1 MGGAKGDVSM
11 RTLILASASIS
22 IAALAAPAAAQQ
34 QGASGDEPIVVE
46 GQRSTEDRPSVV
58 TKLRRMIDETHG
70 SQLARFENEICP
82 MVIGMPVDYTAILT
96 RILRENIT
104 AA

>member
-34 QGASGDEPIVVE
+34 KGAGGDEPIVVE
-46 GQRSTEDRPSVV
+46 GQRSTEDRP
-58 TKLRRMIDETHG
+58 
-70 SQLARFENEICP
+70 
-82 MVIGMPVDYTAILT
+82 
-96 RILRENIT
+96 
-104 AA
+104 